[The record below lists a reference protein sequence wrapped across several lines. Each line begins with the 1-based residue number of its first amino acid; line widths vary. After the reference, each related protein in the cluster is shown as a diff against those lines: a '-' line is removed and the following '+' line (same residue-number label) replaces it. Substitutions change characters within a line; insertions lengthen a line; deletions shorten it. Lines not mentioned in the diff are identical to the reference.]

1 MILSLNPDLA
11 AVNSWGGE
19 ENIPPIYGKVYVSV
33 KPLVG
38 TLISTARKSLIIE
51 KIKEY
56 NVQSIDI
63 VIADPT
69 YLYIVPSITIRYNP
83 TNTELSGSDIG
94 NLVSQKIISYEASN
108 LNLFSKK
115 FRFSRFLD
123 YITNAEPSIVGA
135 TAKIFMQ
142 RKFSPSIV
150 RSDDYILSFNQKIR
164 RLGYFKNVTTD
175 LLYGYVSSSVFT
187 YKNQSS
193 YFDDDGFGNLRIYY
207 KNTTSE
213 KRIYTNTTAGK
224 VDYESG
230 IIYIYSFL
238 PSEIFGEIQLNA
250 EPVYED
256 VGPIRNQILLI
267 DGASIRVINDDSNRV
282 ESTITSVDTIG
293 STTSLSSVTSSALG
307 LVIF

>member
-1 MILSLNPDLA
+1 
-11 AVNSWGGE
+11 
-19 ENIPPIYGKVYVSV
+19 
-33 KPLVG
+33 
-38 TLISTARKSLIIE
+38 
-51 KIKEY
+51 
-56 NVQSIDI
+56 
-63 VIADPT
+63 
-69 YLYIVPSITIRYNP
+69 
-83 TNTELSGSDIG
+83 
-94 NLVSQKIISYEASN
+94 
-108 LNLFSKK
+108 
-115 FRFSRFLD
+115 
-123 YITNAEPSIVGA
+123 
-135 TAKIFMQ
+135 MQ